1 MLAKDYNNEFLRQ
14 IRMCAET
21 THVLADGVTFDYLA
35 QCVPAEEIK
44 KTREVFLTGCGDSY
58 CACVAAK
65 PVYENIES
73 DTSTGM
79 NPGIPT
85 EAFRCIE
92 FTRYYDTYRRFWLS
106 GFGRRVPLV
115 CGVSISGST
124 IRPTEALARGNHY
137 GAVTVAFTD
146 HADSI
151 LAKEAKYTVLLHSPA
166 TVHAPCVTTYQA
178 STFALM
184 NFALYGS
191 AVRGRMAM
199 DEAVRQRDALLRYSD
214 QFSGS
219 FLNEIE
225 ERTYELSQ
233 KWIAAGVDYMDFV
246 GDSADFAT
254 AFFGSAKMVESFGG
268 VTTNDDSEGWNHI
281 NYFIRNPET
290 IGTFVIA
297 NSSSPSYSRARE
309 TIETACAL
317 HRPVVVISDLGKD
330 AFPDSCEV
338 FTLPKPEYKWINPY
352 LQHIPMDYV
361 AAFTGLIQNIPD
373 FRQDSELHKRD
384 KGAARFLNSKIK
396 IVGGD
401 SRDYIFR
408 KDFD

>member
-1 MLAKDYNNEFLRQ
+1 M
-14 IRMCAET
+14 
-21 THVLADGVTFDYLA
+21 
-35 QCVPAEEIK
+35 
-44 KTREVFLTGCGDSY
+44 
-58 CACVAAK
+58 
-65 PVYENIES
+65 
-73 DTSTGM
+73 
-79 NPGIPT
+79 
-85 EAFRCIE
+85 
-92 FTRYYDTYRRFWLS
+92 
-106 GFGRRVPLV
+106 
-115 CGVSISGST
+115 
-124 IRPTEALARGNHY
+124 
-137 GAVTVAFTD
+137 
-146 HADSI
+146 
-151 LAKEAKYTVLLHSPA
+151 
-166 TVHAPCVTTYQA
+166 TTYQA

-199 DEAVRQRDALLRYSD
+199 DEAIRQRDALLRYSD
-214 QFSGS
+214 RFSGS

-233 KWIAAGVDYMDFV
+233 KWIVAGVDYMDFV

-352 LQHIPMDYV
+352 LQHIPMDYI